1 MSGLAPQWAFSAQAI
16 DGAGDSHLAPG
27 IHVRL
32 LVSQLLGLPI
42 RPFAVSRISLGQ
54 GAMNTPGGIR
64 TDVTWTDSHGVTLV
78 APFTVSAGNP
88 VTGWL
93 PGPAQGVC
101 CWIEVMASPA
111 AGSTLK
117 VDAVV
122 NTDRGPAAVATA
134 AQPKYRVSASRIE
147 RVVVSGSGTVS
158 GVVWV
163 NAVNVAKETASIYR
177 LLSLPITGGQRYGGL
192 ATAAADAS
200 ARVSRGAP
208 TRTPLYDAVTAAN
221 ALSAPAILNPTA
233 AEASR
238 IATITTKPAV
248 WLDRLV
254 NDLSKPPDELI
265 ETLAVTEL
273 AGGTS
278 DVSCLGGLWLAA
290 LDAGVNRWL
299 GLGDVDNTP
308 PSNTPGD
315 VIAYVIRGGWQ
326 QDLGSIDDPD
336 LFFTLPGS
344 AKVTTVAAMAT
355 TLPPGAAM
363 PPQARAPFW
372 DLYTVACA
380 TIAGP
385 PARPPVPTLTVS
397 QRHWMPITP
406 PSAQRELFVRASNLM
421 GGAAAALARIDASTT
436 IGLNDTSSSGTLPLV
451 PSAPGDATTPGQGDF
466 FDRIAPATAVSY
478 KLAQRDWFGRWSDWG
493 QVNAPAGQRPAPPRP
508 VLQVFYTPPDPATF
522 GAPIT

>member
-1 MSGLAPQWAFSAQAI
+1 L
-16 DGAGDSHLAPG
+16 
-27 IHVRL
+27 
-32 LVSQLLGLPI
+32 
-42 RPFAVSRISLGQ
+42 
-54 GAMNTPGGIR
+54 NTPGGIR
-64 TDVTWTDSHGVTLV
+64 TDVTWTDSHGATLV

-122 NTDRGPAAVATA
+122 NTDRGPAALATA
-134 AQPKYRVSASRIE
+134 AQSKYPVSASRIE

-163 NAVNVAKETASIYR
+163 NAINVAKETASIYR

-200 ARVSRGAP
+200 ARGTRGAP
-208 TRTPLYDAVTAAN
+208 TRTPLYDAVAAAN
-221 ALSAPAILNPTA
+221 AASAPAILNPTA
-233 AEASR
+233 GEASR
-238 IATITTKPAV
+238 IATVTTRPAA

-278 DVSCLGGLWLAA
+278 DVSCLGGLWLAM

-299 GLGDVDNTP
+299 GLGDVDSTP
-308 PSNTPGD
+308 PSNTPRD

-326 QDLGSIDDPD
+326 QGPGSIADPHH
-336 LFFTLPGS
+336 FF
-344 AKVTTVAAMAT
+344 
-355 TLPPGAAM
+355 
-363 PPQARAPFW
+363 
-372 DLYTVACA
+372 
-380 TIAGP
+380 
-385 PARPPVPTLTVS
+385 
-397 QRHWMPITP
+397 
-406 PSAQRELFVRASNLM
+406 
-421 GGAAAALARIDASTT
+421 
-436 IGLNDTSSSGTLPLV
+436 
-451 PSAPGDATTPGQGDF
+451 
-466 FDRIAPATAVSY
+466 
-478 KLAQRDWFGRWSDWG
+478 
-493 QVNAPAGQRPAPPRP
+493 
-508 VLQVFYTPPDPATF
+508 
-522 GAPIT
+522 

>member
-1 MSGLAPQWAFSAQAI
+1 
-16 DGAGDSHLAPG
+16 
-27 IHVRL
+27 

-192 ATAAADAS
+192 ATAAPPPPAPGSRGAPTPPPPSDAAAAADAS

-273 AGGTS
+273 A
-278 DVSCLGGLWLAA
+278 
-290 LDAGVNRWL
+290 
-299 GLGDVDNTP
+299 
-308 PSNTPGD
+308 
-315 VIAYVIRGGWQ
+315 
-326 QDLGSIDDPD
+326 
-336 LFFTLPGS
+336 
-344 AKVTTVAAMAT
+344 
-355 TLPPGAAM
+355 
-363 PPQARAPFW
+363 
-372 DLYTVACA
+372 
-380 TIAGP
+380 
-385 PARPPVPTLTVS
+385 
-397 QRHWMPITP
+397 
-406 PSAQRELFVRASNLM
+406 
-421 GGAAAALARIDASTT
+421 
-436 IGLNDTSSSGTLPLV
+436 
-451 PSAPGDATTPGQGDF
+451 
-466 FDRIAPATAVSY
+466 
-478 KLAQRDWFGRWSDWG
+478 
-493 QVNAPAGQRPAPPRP
+493 
-508 VLQVFYTPPDPATF
+508 
-522 GAPIT
+522 